1 MKRGATVE
9 VANQNASGFLNFQF
23 SKNITK
29 NINIKEDQLQEL
41 AETIASGI
49 EKKLEINRDRDA
61 ELFEHV
67 IGTVCAYIDRSVADF
82 VRRLSDQFQPIKV
95 GINDLTIY
103 MEAGFKEVEGI
114 LASVVNENRDIILTE
129 LQEKE
134 FCLRRESQKIYTTC
148 AGMDEKIG
156 ILVKR
161 TETLEGFS
169 DQQAEVYKTIKEL
182 RNSFIEWAVASDE
195 KYDKILNILT
205 KKFINN
211 EGTAFTYSRTDTEVI
226 SQFQNF
232 LENMFKKMNKESIKN
247 DEFIRLIQEQTKS
260 NRKHTVA
267 IEEQLSEL
275 SGKLTGIAE
284 NQETHEDNEKERFE
298 KLCFLLDTS
307 YEDIQ
312 EIRKNS
318 EESLD
323 ANYKILAIVNRIENQ
338 GIGKDKVTMAE
349 LEREKDKVTELLD
362 KIKELLDKNKKLSG
376 VNKDQEKIIKTFGK
390 SALYPCPFCGNSK
403 ELRAIDQN
411 GDAKCNRCG
420 KSFKDLSPTEYPAD
434 WNNPNKD
441 GAPANWRKK
450 HTVEAV
456 KTFSYGQGNS
466 YQNPYN
472 IKTKSNTTVSIT
484 GILFITA
491 ELPEGGN
498 EVDFLGFDGRKDIA
512 GINRLKYLYVP
523 DWFNISKNVRN
534 NQCWKGINI
543 VQYSIDQNGAITITK
558 ELEAAK

>member
-41 AETIASGI
+41 AETIVSGI

-103 MEAGFKEVEGI
+103 MEAGFKEVKGI
-114 LASVVNENRDIILTE
+114 LASVVDENRDIILTE

-134 FCLRRESQKIYTTC
+134 FCLRRESQKIYTIC

-169 DQQAEVYKTIKEL
+169 DQQAEVYKAIKEL

-232 LENMFKKMNKESIKN
+232 LENMFEKMNKESIKN

-260 NRKHTVA
+260 NQKHTGA
-267 IEEQLSEL
+267 IGEQLKELKEL

-284 NQETHEDNEKERFE
+284 NQETHEENEKERFDR
-298 KLCFLLDTS
+298 LRFLLDTS
-307 YEDIQ
+307 NEDIQ
-312 EIRKNS
+312 EILKHSKETLNVG
-318 EESLD
+318 
-323 ANYKILAIVNRIENQ
+323 KKVLAILEQDKNH
-338 GIGKDKVTMAE
+338 GTGKDKVTM
-349 LEREKDKVTELLD
+349 LEGEVKRLLGKIEELLG
-362 KIKELLDKNKKLSG
+362 KNKKLSG

-403 ELRAIDQN
+403 DLRAIDQN

-434 WNNPNKD
+434 WKDPNKD
-441 GAPANWRKK
+441 GVPANWREK
-450 HTVEAV
+450 HTAEAV
-456 KTFSYGQGNS
+456 KTFSNL

-472 IKTKSNTTVSIT
+472 IKTKSNTTVSST

-512 GINRLKYLYVP
+512 DINRLKYLYVP

-534 NQCWKGINI
+534 NPCWKGINI

-558 ELEAAK
+558 E